1 MREHFADEGTKVMG
15 QILEELITAGSGE
28 RNKFLLEYMVSQ
40 EKWCGEPLSKE
51 RDMGKYLI
59 SIYQEVLDS
68 TNVGLRDKLVVN

>member
-1 MREHFADEGTKVMG
+1 MD

-59 SIYQEVLDS
+59 CLYQEVLDS
-68 TNVGLRDKLVVN
+68 TNVSLRDKLVVN

>member
-1 MREHFADEGTKVMG
+1 MD